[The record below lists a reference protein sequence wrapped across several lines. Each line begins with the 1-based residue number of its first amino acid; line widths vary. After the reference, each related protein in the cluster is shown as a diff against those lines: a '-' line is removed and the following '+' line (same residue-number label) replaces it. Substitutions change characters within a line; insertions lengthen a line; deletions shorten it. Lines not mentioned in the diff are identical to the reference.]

1 MPHVMALKDGRNE
14 TVLDLDD
21 ALELVERY
29 AGHGLREFL
38 EEKLSDSEELEA
50 YLEELAKSHGEDLER
65 QGDHQRALL
74 NGIREEAEA
83 LAGLL
88 DASWLDRKKLK
99 SIVKNIW
106 RMCNWEL

>member
-50 YLEELAKSHGEDLER
+50 YLEELAR
-65 QGDHQRALL
+65 NW
-74 NGIREEAEA
+74 NGRVTTR
-83 LAGLL
+83 G
-88 DASWLDRKKLK
+88 R
-99 SIVKNIW
+99 
-106 RMCNWEL
+106 C